1 MREFKLAKN
10 CAGGYKSGSF
20 RLRSSKMKRYGV
32 PKAYT
37 FGCRMDGPGNFTCAP
52 VPYEL
57 TSMPSFFSTA
67 CASMLRFW
75 LLAHTIAWRS
85 FIQPLLWDNIS
96 YLLPLSL
103 SLQSNSLI
111 SVSPISQFTHHTYFV
126 CIVALTIALLCS
138 DRRPTPHTFTIKTDY
153 YPEISLSFTAFSA
166 NKQALLILC
175 RPPNPPHKLLISFW
189 TFPSP
194 VSEKPCPLADRI
206 PERLGLSPEYPS
218 GNYYCWLAAS
228 LPHDCRCSDHRHSQ
242 VFFACWMRPVSEL
255 PLCNL
260 KKYVPKA
267 AIPDD
272 DNFFFPVGRG
282 EFSG

>member
-103 SLQSNSLI
+103 P
-111 SVSPISQFTHHTYFV
+111 PIQLLDLSFSDLAIYPAYLFCLHCCSHNRS
-126 CIVALTIALLCS
+126 ALLWS
-138 DRRPTPHTFTIKTDY
+138 SPTPHRFTIKTDY

-175 RPPNPPHKLLISFW
+175 RPPNPPHKLSVSFW
-189 TFPSP
+189 KFSSR
-194 VSEKPCPLADRI
+194 VSEKPCLLAHRI
-206 PERLGLSPEYPS
+206 PERLGLPPGYPS
-218 GNYYCWLAAS
+218 GNYYCWLAAT
-228 LPHDCRCSDHRHSQ
+228 LPHHCRYSDHRHSQ
-242 VFFACWMRPVSEL
+242 VFFACWMRSVSEL
-255 PLCNL
+255 PLCSL
-260 KKYVPKA
+260 KKDVPKA
-267 AIPDD
+267 SISDD
-272 DNFFFPVGRG
+272 DNFYFLGGRG